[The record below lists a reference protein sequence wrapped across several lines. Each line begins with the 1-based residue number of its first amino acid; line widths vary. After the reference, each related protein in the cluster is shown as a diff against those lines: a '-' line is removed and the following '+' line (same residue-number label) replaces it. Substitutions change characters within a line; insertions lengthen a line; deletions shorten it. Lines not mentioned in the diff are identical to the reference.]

1 VRVSLLATCVVDLLE
16 PGVGEASARLL
27 RAVGCEVRLNRAQT
41 CCGQPGWNA
50 GHAEEA
56 AAVARPTLEALGS
69 DLDDGADAVVV
80 PAGSCA
86 SMVRVFWPELFEVV
100 GDHEAAALA
109 RRVAGATVELSE
121 LLARRAD
128 RLPPLALGREV
139 VATEHRAC
147 HALRELRL
155 DGQPAELLARVAGC
169 SLAPMEPDDAD
180 RCCGFGG
187 TFSVKL
193 PETSVAMADAKLD
206 AAVATGAEVVV
217 STDTSCLAHLRSR
230 ATARGLPVTT
240 RHLAEVL
247 AAALPPE
254 ADTR

>member
-16 PGVGEASARLL
+16 PDVGEASARLL
-27 RAVGCEVRLNRAQT
+27 RAAGCEVRLNRAQT

-109 RRVAGATVELSE
+109 RRVGEATLELSE
-121 LLARRAD
+121 LLAGAPVGCRCWRWA
-128 RLPPLALGREV
+128 GRWWSPSTGP
-139 VATEHRAC
+139 AT
-147 HALRELRL
+147 
-155 DGQPAELLARVAGC
+155 P
-169 SLAPMEPDDAD
+169 
-180 RCCGFGG
+180 CG
-187 TFSVKL
+187 
-193 PETSVAMADAKLD
+193 
-206 AAVATGAEVVV
+206 
-217 STDTSCLAHLRSR
+217 SCASR
-230 ATARGLPVTT
+230 ASRPSSWSGWRAARWHRWSPTT
-240 RHLAEVL
+240 PS
-247 AAALPPE
+247 AAA
-254 ADTR
+254 ASAARSA